1 MGCDDYD
8 RIEKMGSAKG
18 SLAGLLKQKS
28 DKKKK
33 DKKLL
38 IIAKLKNGDE

>member
-8 RIEKMGSAKG
+8 RMEKMGSKKG
-18 SLAGLLKQKS
+18 SISGLLKQKS

-38 IIAKLKNGDE
+38 IIAKLKDKGE